1 MADASVLDMGDIVV
15 SNHSFGPSEI
25 RQICTTISED
35 YSQLGILRDA
45 VTELAQGTYVSQR
58 CDWGSASIC
67 WANSAKPETLSCR
80 RWNAGDF

>member
-1 MADASVLDMGDIVV
+1 MADASVLDMRDIVV

-45 VTELAQGTYVSQR
+45 VTELAQGTERSPAQAVRLGVSQYLL
-58 CDWGSASIC
+58 GKFS
-67 WANSAKPETLSCR
+67 
-80 RWNAGDF
+80 